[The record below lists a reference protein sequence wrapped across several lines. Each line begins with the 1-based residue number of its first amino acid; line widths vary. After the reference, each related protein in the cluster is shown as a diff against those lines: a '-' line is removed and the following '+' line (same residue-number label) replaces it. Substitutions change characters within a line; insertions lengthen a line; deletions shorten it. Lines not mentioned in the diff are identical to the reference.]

1 MNILRTILAVIRL
14 LLFACVAVL
23 MIVCVLGASLL
34 RLPHK
39 QIYRGFTAA
48 CAATRFVLNIRRHVI
63 GIPPDVRGVI
73 MCNHR
78 SYIDIVLIPSAV
90 PYVIVAKRQVRAWP
104 IIGQAAVSVKTIF
117 VDRDSPESR
126 RRTRDAIHSR
136 LSQGLSVLIFPE
148 GTTHEGPGVLDYKP
162 GMFHTCAAE
171 GFPVIPAAVEFRDR
185 SAAWVGD
192 DTFIRHFIQ
201 TFGKWR
207 TEVDLSIGTP
217 FTGNDGDALRRKTQE
232 WADAETRRMA
242 AGVYKEK

>member
-14 LLFACVAVL
+14 LLFACIAVL
-23 MIVCVLGASLL
+23 MIVYILGASLL
-34 RLPHK
+34 RLPHRH
-39 QIYRGFTAA
+39 IYRAFTAT
-48 CAATRFVLNIRRHVI
+48 CAAVRFVLNIRRRVI
-63 GIPPDVRGVI
+63 GVPPAVRGII

-78 SYIDIVLIPSAV
+78 SYIDIILIPSAV

-104 IIGQAAVSVKTIF
+104 VIGQAAVAIKTIF

-162 GMFHTCAAE
+162 GMFRTCAAE
-171 GFPVIPAAVEFRDR
+171 GFPVIPMAVEFRDR

-192 DTFIRHFIQ
+192 DTFIRHFIE

-232 WADAETRRMA
+232 WAHAETKKMA
-242 AGVYKEK
+242 ARAE